1 MQNFSPMKPRTPGT
15 IWSAI
20 SRAMDQV
27 GGPAAM
33 AAHVERKTWWAYT
46 VSDEDAA
53 ANARTN
59 LSFADA
65 CTLAEKGGVAL
76 AEHIALKAGGVFVPA
91 GVIDEAA
98 LQAHVA
104 AFSVESGE
112 AVGEI
117 IRRAADVDGFC
128 ERDATAS
135 LPHIKDA
142 LRPLLALYHHCV
154 AVAGKR
160 S

>member
-1 MQNFSPMKPRTPGT
+1 MSNFSPMKPRAPGT

-20 SRAMDQV
+20 SRAMDQL
-27 GGPAAM
+27 GGADAM
-33 AAHVERKTWWAYT
+33 ATAVNRKPWWAYT

-59 LSFADA
+59 LSYADA
-65 CTLAEKGGVAL
+65 CVLAEKGGTAL
-76 AEHIALKAGGVFVPA
+76 AEHMALMAGGVFIPG

-98 LQAHVA
+98 LQSHVA

-117 IRRAADVDGFC
+117 IRRAADPEGFC
-128 ERDATAS
+128 PKDATAS

-154 AVAGKR
+154 AASGKR
-160 S
+160 

>member
-1 MQNFSPMKPRTPGT
+1 MSNFSPMKPRTPGT

-20 SRAMDQV
+20 SRAMDQL
-27 GGPAAM
+27 GGADAM
-33 AAHVERKTWWAYT
+33 ATAVNRKPWWAYT

-59 LSFADA
+59 LSYADA
-65 CTLAEKGGVAL
+65 CALAEKGGTAL
-76 AEHIALKAGGVFVPA
+76 AEHIALKAGGVFIPG
-91 GVIDEAA
+91 GVIDEAT

-117 IRRAADVDGFC
+117 IRRAADPDGFC
-128 ERDATAS
+128 PSDAAAALS
-135 LPHIKDA
+135 RVKDA

-154 AVAGKR
+154 ALSGKR
-160 S
+160 

>member
-1 MQNFSPMKPRTPGT
+1 MSNFSPMKPRAPGT
-15 IWSAI
+15 IWEAI
-20 SRAMDQV
+20 SHAMDQV
-27 GGPAAM
+27 GGPAQM

-53 ANARTN
+53 ANSRTN

-65 CTLAEKGGVAL
+65 CALAEKGGTAL
-76 AEHIALKAGGVFVPA
+76 AEHLALKAGGVFVPG
-91 GVIDEAA
+91 GVIDDAA

-104 AFSVESGE
+104 SFSVESGE

-117 IRRAADVDGFC
+117 IRRAADPDGFC
-128 ERDATAS
+128 RDDAAAS
-135 LPHIKDA
+135 LARVKDA

-154 AVAGKR
+154 SLTGKR
-160 S
+160 

>member
-1 MQNFSPMKPRTPGT
+1 MSNFSPMKPRTPGT

-20 SRAMDQV
+20 SRAMDQI
-27 GGPAAM
+27 GGPAKM
-33 AAHVERKTWWAYT
+33 AELVERKTWWAYT

-91 GVIDEAA
+91 GAIDDAA

-104 AFSVESGE
+104 SFSIESGE

-117 IRRAADVDGFC
+117 IRRAADQDGFC
-128 ERDATAS
+128 ATDAAAS
-135 LPHIKDA
+135 LSRVKDA
-142 LRPLLALYHHCV
+142 LRPLLALYHHCKTK
-154 AVAGKR
+154 AEAR
-160 S
+160 

>member
-1 MQNFSPMKPRTPGT
+1 MSNFSPMKPRTPGT
-15 IWSAI
+15 IWSAT
-20 SRAMDQV
+20 SRAMDQL
-27 GGPAAM
+27 GGAEAM
-33 AAHVERKTWWAYT
+33 ASAVDRKTWWAYT

-65 CTLAEKGGVAL
+65 CTLAEKGGTAL
-76 AEHIALKAGGVFVPA
+76 AEHIALKAGGVFIPA
-91 GVIDEAA
+91 GVIDDAT

-117 IRRAADVDGFC
+117 IRRAADAEGFC
-128 ERDATAS
+128 PNDAAAALS
-135 LPHIKDA
+135 RVKDA
-142 LRPLLALYHHCV
+142 LRPLLALYHHC
-154 AVAGKR
+154 AALSGKR
-160 S
+160 